1 MARKPK
7 AEEHEN
13 LERWLVSYA
22 DFITLLFAFFVVMY
36 SISSVNEGK
45 YRVLSDSLI
54 AAFHSPNKTL
64 MPIQVG
70 KTTKSP
76 IEEKTKIKQSPFVI
90 KVPEIP
96 LPWTKDVKLKGAGS
110 QRYRSRG
117 AVVDKLLEKLAKEG
131 KVQLTPRQQLAL
143 SKALSD
149 GHKAAGTGEAGGP
162 DTVAMKKIAA
172 DVQRA
177 LQTLI
182 SKNLIR
188 VKRNKLWVEVEI
200 NDSVLFASGQAAINP
215 KAVDVVKDLAKIL
228 APFPNV
234 VRVEGFTDNVPID
247 NNVYPSNW
255 ELSSARAAS
264 VVRMMSHH
272 GIDPRRLLAVGYG
285 KYHPIADN
293 KTVDGRHKNRR
304 VTLVVLAK
312 GASELAIKAD
322 PANLR
327 ETKGAD
333 GGGRPSAHTAVA
345 SINPKKKAD
354 LTVGSGGHPPSSGG
368 PGRAAPVKRAAPG
381 GKGLQV
387 PPRAT
392 AAQGALQGAQGAAV
406 PRRGGLIPPPI
417 QLAAPIK
424 LPTPLGLPMAS
435 PLPLPNSAKGKQ
447 P

>member
-1 MARKPK
+1 
-7 AEEHEN
+7 
-13 LERWLVSYA
+13 
-22 DFITLLFAFFVVMY
+22 
-36 SISSVNEGK
+36 
-45 YRVLSDSLI
+45 
-54 AAFHSPNKTL
+54 
-64 MPIQVG
+64 
-70 KTTKSP
+70 
-76 IEEKTKIKQSPFVI
+76 
-90 KVPEIP
+90 
-96 LPWTKDVKLKGAGS
+96 
-110 QRYRSRG
+110 
-117 AVVDKLLEKLAKEG
+117 
-131 KVQLTPRQQLAL
+131 
-143 SKALSD
+143 
-149 GHKAAGTGEAGGP
+149 
-162 DTVAMKKIAA
+162 VAMKKIAA